1 MKTARF
7 FCESCGRAVSFNAEM
22 CPYCGKSF
30 DAVKC
35 PVCNYTGLPGEFLR
49 GCPKCGYLAGDAD
62 TAGPAPA
69 ANTRISPSKRRR
81 KGPAGG
87 EELFRTESSG
97 FFGGSGWAYSG
108 LLVLLFGILVAMA
121 LFLFL

>member
-1 MKTARF
+1 VKTARF
-7 FCESCGRAVSFNAEM
+7 FCESCGRAVPFNAEM
-22 CPYCGKSF
+22 CPHCGKSF

-62 TAGPAPA
+62 PAGDAPA
-69 ANTRISPSKRRR
+69 AKIRTSASRRR
-81 KGPAGG
+81 RRGTESG
-87 EELFRTESSG
+87 EELFRDESSG

-121 LFLFL
+121 VFLFL